1 MRAPT
6 VALRLD
12 ELGDLQHMTQ
22 ALVLDDGTLVY
33 LAEFVV
39 GGKGEGGA
47 VHPGLDAAIRVVV
60 DLDMITR
67 QATGLRSVR

>member
-39 GGKGEGGA
+39 GGKGRA
-47 VHPGLDAAIRVVV
+47 VPSTLGSMRPS
-60 DLDMITR
+60 
-67 QATGLRSVR
+67 G